1 MVDPRHRPTI
11 NDVIERLQEIAGA
24 RNVNLKAPL
33 ELGMS
38 ARPERRKENIR
49 KHISSCSILSNNTMF
64 LEQPLQIPC
73 DNNHNHNNMK
83 NSPNN
88 HNHNMLLKHLL
99 LEEAGSSVLSRE
111 VLLG

>member
-38 ARPERRKENIR
+38 TRPERRKENIR
-49 KHISSCSILSNNTMF
+49 KPVTSCSILSNPTVF
-64 LEQPLQIPC
+64 LVQPLQIPC

-88 HNHNMLLKHLL
+88 HHHNMLLKRPLP
-99 LEEAGSSVLSRE
+99 EEAGSSVHSRE
-111 VLLG
+111 ALPV